1 MKLMGLLFSILISFS
16 AQAAD
21 VAIEVG
27 VRSQSGDVESP
38 ASAKSQM
45 GFQLGAT
52 AAFEVSGAWN
62 FRTGMLYTQRPLTVE
77 VSGNET
83 KNSMNY
89 LDVPVTLL
97 YKFEDYAGV
106 FGGVNLALLFDKSS
120 EVNDAKSMLTP
131 LVFGATFKFA
141 PQIGGTIYFE
151 TAAGEAA
158 QGLENYRAIGVNLAI
173 SFE

>member
-1 MKLMGLLFSILISFS
+1 MRFILVLLSLLMSFS
-16 AQAAD
+16 VQAAD

-38 ASAKSQM
+38 ASAKSQL

-52 AAFEVSGAWN
+52 SAFELSGAWN

-77 VSGNET
+77 SGGTEV

-89 LDVPVTLL
+89 LDIPVTVL
-97 YKFEDYAGV
+97 YKFEEYAGI
-106 FGGVNLALLFDKSS
+106 FGGLNLSMLFDKSS
-120 EVNDAKSMLTP
+120 EVQDAKSMLTP

-158 QGLENYRAIGVNLAI
+158 QGLENYRAIGINLAV

>member
-1 MKLMGLLFSILISFS
+1 MKIISFIIMNIFAVS
-16 AQAAD
+16 AFASD
-21 VAIEVG
+21 VAMELG
-27 VRSQSGDVESP
+27 VRSQSGDVQSP
-38 ASAKSQM
+38 ASAKSQL
-45 GFQLGAT
+45 GLQAGAT
-52 AAFEVSGAWN
+52 AAFELSGAWN

-77 VSGNET
+77 SSNVET

-89 LDVPVTLL
+89 LDVPVTVL
-97 YKFEDYAGV
+97 YKFEEYAGV
-106 FGGVNLALLFDKSS
+106 FGGVNLSLLFDKSS
-120 EVNDAKSMLTP
+120 GVNDAKSLLTP

-158 QGLENYRAIGVNLAI
+158 QGLENYRAIGVNLAV